1 MTRAERRA
9 DRKAARQER
18 RAARKDRRAR
28 RKELRQ
34 TLREERRDVRANA
47 GGDAPG
53 SKGSGSSSGYDKM
66 PPPMTAMVEKGG
78 RKNMVDRR
86 VKKKSG
92 GYAIEKT
99 ASGKK
104 MADTLG
110 VTKNRKKAVQG
121 TRRLNKLA
129 AKKKQLERKIKE
141 SAGAVNAE
149 GAARMRADKR
159 GPGKLKSSSREEEVD
174 LISWTLR

>member
-1 MTRAERRA
+1 
-9 DRKAARQER
+9 
-18 RAARKDRRAR
+18 
-28 RKELRQ
+28 
-34 TLREERRDVRANA
+34 
-47 GGDAPG
+47 
-53 SKGSGSSSGYDKM
+53 
-66 PPPMTAMVEKGG
+66 
-78 RKNMVDRR
+78 MVDRR

-159 GPGKLKSSSREEEVD
+159 GPGKLKKQLERRRGRLDKLDSKMKRVRVRKK
-174 LISWTLR
+174 TA